1 MLRVSAKKQLH
12 KALLSIGCN
21 IDALVKISF
30 AVESLKKTFPIVRVS
45 SLYESEAVGVSGNN
59 FLNIAVRIETE
70 LNIPD
75 LFKFVRNVE
84 SQAGRDRTEGILES
98 SGLDIDILTY
108 DDCVGEFD
116 GLRLPRKS
124 FENFAYVLLPLSELE
139 PNLLHPKLNKT
150 YLQLWQEFDKRDQR
164 IWLAK

>member
-1 MLRVSAKKQLH
+1 MLQMSAKKQLH
-12 KALLSIGCN
+12 KVLLSVGCN
-21 IDALVKISF
+21 IDAAVKISF
-30 AVESLKKTFPIVRVS
+30 AVELLKKAFPVVRVS

-59 FLNIAVRIETE
+59 FLNIVVGIETE

-84 SQAGRDRTEGILES
+84 SQAGRDRSEGILAS
-98 SGLDIDILTY
+98 FGLDIDILTY

-116 GLRLPRKS
+116 GLRLPRKN

-139 PNLLHPKLNKT
+139 PDLLHPKLNKT
-150 YLQLWQEFDKRDQR
+150 YLQLWREFDKRDQR
-164 IWLAK
+164 IWLVK